1 MRTMGSIRWI
11 RFRADRIDQLTVCAF
26 TCVSPQPFLAS
37 EKRAKRDGDLPVL
50 IALEPNSLAIR
61 GPKAHNP
68 IITAVSSA
76 CIGD

>member
-1 MRTMGSIRWI
+1 
-11 RFRADRIDQLTVCAF
+11 
-26 TCVSPQPFLAS
+26 VSPRPFLAS
-37 EKRAKRDGDLPVL
+37 EKPAKRDCDLQAL

-61 GPKAHNP
+61 EPEGAQS